1 MNKLM
6 MAVYLALLIGPFIAI
21 AITVPFVIL
30 QYRKTRVINVIRC
43 ANFYLMILFTLCAYF
58 VTMLPFP
65 TMEELNRIKGPYVQL
80 IPFYCIYDFFA
91 NSGLV
96 ISDWKTVIPAFSGG
110 IMIGIIFNILM
121 LVPTG
126 FFIKRLYEKLR
137 IHEILLIGFM
147 ISLIFEFTQLS
158 GLFRIYPHPYRVFD
172 VDDLIQNSLGMV
184 IGAQLT
190 HVWRFFK
197 APSHIVVRQGGE
209 VSFRRRFMA
218 DFIDQGII
226 NAIMLAIVYLTRH
239 NIEFFALHPLM
250 SFPLYFEFIML
261 LNMILSF
268 VVYATN
274 GRSIGMALRGLRL
287 RDARG
292 NRLALWQCSLR
303 AGIYAIYINL
313 PLLIGWFIKLSQN
326 RHLVF
331 GILCILM
338 SAELV
343 FSYVFFNLTLALHI
357 VTHGEKLI
365 YEKVS
370 RTHLGIEAEGSIR
383 NRQKVLYRNKLLP
396 EKIDPAANAIY
407 RLLKLEEP
415 NEKTC
420 LAMRYLVESTLI
432 TWMENGLSGHIFT
445 VQIDKRLSRRTLL
458 ICVHGKYVP
467 VDRNHIKG
475 RDEGFLEMLATIGLS
490 YDMYYTGGI
499 NVFAVEL

>member
-1 MNKLM
+1 

-30 QYRKTRVINVIRC
+30 QYKKTRVINVIRC

-65 TMEELNRIKGPYVQL
+65 TMEELEKIKGPYIQL
-80 IPFYCIYDFFA
+80 IPFYCIYDFVI

-110 IMIGIIFNILM
+110 IMIGIVFNILM
-121 LVPTG
+121 LMPTG
-126 FFIKRLYEKLR
+126 FFMKRLYEKLR
-137 IHEILLIGFM
+137 IRDTILIGFM

-172 VDDLIQNSLGMV
+172 VDDLIQNTLGMV
-184 IGAQLT
+184 LGAQLT

-197 APSHIVVRQGGE
+197 APSHIVVRHGGE
-209 VSFRRRFMA
+209 VSFRRRLMA
-218 DFIDQGII
+218 DLIDQGII
-226 NAIMLAIVYLTRH
+226 TAIMLVIVYLTKH
-239 NIEFFALHPLM
+239 NIEFFALHPIM
-250 SFPLYFEFIML
+250 SFPLYFELIMA

-268 VVYATN
+268 IVYATN

-303 AGIYAIYINL
+303 AGIFAIFINL
-313 PLLIGWFIKLSQN
+313 PLLIGWFIRLSQD
-326 RHLVF
+326 RQMIFSV
-331 GILCILM
+331 LCILM
-338 SAELV
+338 STELV

-407 RLLKLEEP
+407 NLLRNEEP

-420 LAMRYLVESTLI
+420 LAMRFLVESTLVA
-432 TWMENGLSGHIFT
+432 WMENGLSGHIFT

-458 ICVHGKYVP
+458 ICVHGKYVE
-467 VDRNHIKG
+467 VERKNLRNK
-475 RDEGFLEMLATIGLS
+475 EENFLDALATTGLS
-490 YDMYYTGGI
+490 YDTYYTGGI